1 MATARA
7 GQPQEVRRRQMQEVK
22 APDMF
27 QFSDQHRTAS
37 GVLIDIDQVTVKNN
51 EKPTMQYLFEG
62 DGKRRFTFLGTA
74 DLNKKIH
81 PGHIGHWMDITYEG
95 EDTAIKTQ
103 GSPMRKF
110 KVQVSADKEP
120 GF

>member
-1 MATARA
+1 MATAPAPR
-7 GQPQEVRRRQMQEVK
+7 PQEVKRRQMQEVK

-37 GVLIDIDQVTVKNN
+37 GVLIDIDQVTVK

-62 DGKRRFTFLGTA
+62 DNKRRFTFLGTA

-81 PGHIGHWMDITYEG
+81 PGHVGYWMDITYEG
-95 EDTAIKTQ
+95 EDPTIKTQ

>member
-1 MATARA
+1 MATAPT
-7 GQPQEVRRRQMQEVK
+7 GPQSVRPRRQMQEVK

-37 GVLIDIDQVTVKNN
+37 GRLVDIDQVTIKD
-51 EKPTMQYLFEG
+51 KPTMQYLFED

-81 PGHIGHWMDITYEG
+81 PGHIGYWMDITYEG
-95 EDTAIKTQ
+95 EDPSIKTQ
-103 GSPMRKF
+103 GSPMRRF
-110 KVQVSADKEP
+110 KVQVSQEKEP